1 MELFNQVF
9 IFSFLF
15 IWVTFPI
22 LHLSF
27 KVIEDWGFK
36 YSTCGFVWVKTNKN
50 YNVKQTSF
58 LPNDSFDSFWGLGS
72 WTRSNVELCLI
83 AKKGKIERKS
93 KSVHQLIYEPVRQHS
108 RKPDCIRE
116 KIINLCGDLPRIEL
130 FARQK
135 TLGWDCWGNEV

>member
-1 MELFNQVF
+1 
-9 IFSFLF
+9 
-15 IWVTFPI
+15 
-22 LHLSF
+22 
-27 KVIEDWGFK
+27 
-36 YSTCGFVWVKTNKN
+36 
-50 YNVKQTSF
+50 
-58 LPNDSFDSFWGLGS
+58 
-72 WTRSNVELCLI
+72 LI

-135 TLGWDCWGNEV
+135 TEGWDCWGNEVL